1 MQIEISFNMNKDNKT
16 KLINNIAEL
25 HVTEE
30 WAKVVSKPGEKTTY
44 SSIYKMA
51 DIDKIKLNK

>member
-30 WAKVVSKPGEKTTY
+30 
-44 SSIYKMA
+44 
-51 DIDKIKLNK
+51 

>member
-30 WAKVVSKPGEKTTY
+30 WVKVVSKPGEKTTY
-44 SSIYKMA
+44 SSIYKMD
-51 DIDKIKLNK
+51 DITNIKLNK

>member
-30 WAKVVSKPGEKTTY
+30 WVKVVSKPGEKTTY
-44 SSIYKMA
+44 SSIYKMD